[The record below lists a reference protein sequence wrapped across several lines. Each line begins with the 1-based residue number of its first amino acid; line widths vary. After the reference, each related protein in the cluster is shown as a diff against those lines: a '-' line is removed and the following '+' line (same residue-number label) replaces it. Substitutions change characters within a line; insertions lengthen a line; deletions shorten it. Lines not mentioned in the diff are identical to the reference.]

1 METVDRNDATICVSE
16 SFCLTALNK
25 DGQAYHTAI

>member
-1 METVDRNDATICVSE
+1 MDRNDATIFVSQ

-25 DGQAYHTAI
+25 DGQAYHTAT